1 MFEAFIDLKETIMA
15 VRRMAL
21 SRLSKE
27 LSVYLCMKKGLLTIG
42 EGTYGRP
49 SIYFWDD
56 QTKIKIGKYCS
67 IATEVRVI
75 LGGEHRLDWV
85 STYPFMEF
93 QDKWPTSKGI
103 QGHPSS
109 KGNIEI
115 GNDVWI
121 GHGATILSGVSI
133 GDGAVIAAGS
143 VVTKSVEP
151 YSIVGGNPAKL
162 IRVRFDNETVNELL
176 NIKWWDFGQEN
187 IGRILP
193 LLLES
198 PSNLNL
204 RLIQDKGK

>member
-1 MFEAFIDLKETIMA
+1 MFEAFVDLKEIIMA
-15 VRRMAL
+15 VRRMVF

-49 SIYFWDD
+49 TIYFWDD

-67 IATEVRVI
+67 IATEVRII
-75 LGGEHRLDWV
+75 LGGEHRVDWV

-93 QDKWPTSKGI
+93 QDNWPTSKGFK
-103 QGHPSS
+103 GHPSS
-109 KGNIEI
+109 KGNVEI

-151 YSIVGGNPAKL
+151 FSIVGGNPAKL
-162 IRVRFDNETVNELL
+162 IRVRFDNQTVNELL
-176 NIKWWDFGQEN
+176 HIKWWDFDHEKVE
-187 IGRILP
+187 RILP

-204 RLIQDKGK
+204 RSIQDEGE